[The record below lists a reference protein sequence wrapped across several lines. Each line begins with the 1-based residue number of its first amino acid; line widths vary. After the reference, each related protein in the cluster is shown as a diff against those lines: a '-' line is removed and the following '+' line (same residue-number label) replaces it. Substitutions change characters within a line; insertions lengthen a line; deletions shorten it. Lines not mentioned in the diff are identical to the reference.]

1 VIDERT
7 IEAIKRHHCV
17 IDVLIAHVP
26 GGLKREGSS
35 YRGHFPWR
43 TDEHPSMTISLKDGT
58 WLWNDV
64 SQGGGGDI
72 FQLLERWHGVSFPD
86 AVAWWA
92 QRLGV
97 SVAKTLDTRS
107 EPLAPVAER
116 LAALANL
123 YYAAE
128 GLVGGTPAAEY
139 LRKRGL
145 LDAARTL
152 PVKGYQADRLKVNL
166 KPYGLGRLN
175 WWAAKG
181 EGFLVYG
188 SPVDGKMIV
197 HRARLLMS
205 QAEAKEKNFNTA
217 HGHIA
222 QPDGLGLP
230 ALWPSLGTVERE
242 SQVILTEGE
251 TDTMGVRTLVPGA
264 KSYAIFGAAMF
275 HPKGAEFQA
284 IVAARAKVVLA
295 MQMDEA
301 SLKCSKR
308 VAADFESLDVKVK
321 CLAPAFGVKDWADAV
336 AMGAE
341 PRATIEEAGVVYGD
355 DTLTRAYA
363 ELQRYSN
370 DLRSGKIVHVPLPW
384 QCLQWT
390 LGRKGLPP
398 GTVGLLA
405 ARTGAG
411 KSLLSLCASLHA
423 AETGVKTYYLN
434 TEMDLHSMM
443 ARIMGIKAASAEV
456 SSMSDPSLMDEAM
469 YEHAG
474 VLSLPLSI
482 SPPNPLTVTEALAII
497 TEQAKA
503 RAKLIVVDHIGD
515 LDCGHQKPYDA
526 LPVFAQQVR
535 AVAETTGACILLV
548 THLRSESTE
557 DVLAFSKQ
565 VEHKVHYCLSIT
577 RHAPAD
583 VELQGAAGVLP
594 QLANMILTVRKNR
607 YGASDAK
614 IAMLLDADTFS
625 LRELGFFKRWC
636 KGSNDGSDWSH

>member
-1 VIDERT
+1 MIEERT
-7 IEAIKRHHCV
+7 IEAVKRHSGV
-17 IDVLIAHVP
+17 IDVLAGHVP
-26 GGLKREGSS
+26 GGLKREGGNS
-35 YRGHFPWR
+35 YRGHIPWR
-43 TDEHPSMTISLKDGT
+43 KDEKPSMTVSLKDGT
-58 WLWNDV
+58 WLWNDI

-72 FQLLERWHGVSFPD
+72 FQLLERWHGMAFPD
-86 AVAWWA
+86 AVEWWA

-97 SVAKTLDTRS
+97 AVEKTLATRS
-107 EPLAPVAER
+107 EPLAPAAER
-116 LAALANL
+116 LVALANL
-123 YYAAE
+123 YAGAE
-128 GLVGGTPAAEY
+128 ELVDGTPAAEY

-145 LDAARTL
+145 LDAAREL
-152 PVKGYQADRLKVNL
+152 PVKGYTADRLKVNL
-166 KPYGLGRLN
+166 RKYGLGRLN
-175 WWAAKG
+175 WWAE
-181 EGFLVYG
+181 EGQSFLVYG
-188 SPVDGKMIV
+188 SPVGGSMVV
-197 HRARLLMS
+197 HRARLLLS
-205 QAEAKEKNFNTA
+205 QGEAKEKNFNTA

-222 QPDGLGLP
+222 QPGELGLP
-230 ALWPSLGTVERE
+230 ALWPSLGTVEPE

-264 KSYAIFGAAMF
+264 KGYAIFGAAMF

-295 MQMDEA
+295 MQTDEA

-321 CLAPAFGVKDWADAV
+321 CLVPAFGVKDWADAV
-336 AMGAE
+336 AVGSE
-341 PRATIEEAGVVYGD
+341 PRDTIEEAGVAYGD

-363 ELQRYSN
+363 ELQRYSK

-384 QCLQWT
+384 PCLHWT

-423 AETGVKTYYLN
+423 AEMGVKTYYLN

-443 ARIMGIKAASAEV
+443 ARIMGIKTASAEV

-474 VLSLPLSI
+474 VLNLPLSI
-482 SPPNPLTVTEALAII
+482 SPPDPISVNDALAIV

-503 RAKLIVVDHIGD
+503 KTKLIVVDHVGD
-515 LDCGHQKPYDA
+515 LDCGHQKPYEA
-526 LPVFAQQVR
+526 LPVFAHQVR
-535 AVAETTGACILLV
+535 LVAEATGACVLLI
-548 THLRSESTE
+548 THLRAGSAE
-557 DVLAFSKQ
+557 DVLAFSQ
-565 VEHKVHYCLSIT
+565 QMEHKVHYCLSVT

-583 VELQGAAGVLP
+583 VELQGAAGVIP

-625 LRELGFFKRWC
+625 LRECGFFKKWS
-636 KGSNDGSDWSH
+636 KGRNDDDWSQ